1 MGTLSIFK
9 NKDVLG
15 DNKKKAKKIN
25 ALFENHKNLPI
36 HNFRNLGM
44 IWAFELDN
52 QVDIEKVIQSFLK
65 QGVFI
70 RPINRTFYF
79 MPPYSINSAE
89 MSHMIKVSEQSI
101 KSNV

>member
-1 MGTLSIFK
+1 
-9 NKDVLG
+9 
-15 DNKKKAKKIN
+15 
-25 ALFENHKNLPI
+25 
-36 HNFRNLGM
+36 M

-52 QVDIEKVIQSFLK
+52 QLDIEKVIQSFLK

>member
-1 MGTLSIFK
+1 
-9 NKDVLG
+9 
-15 DNKKKAKKIN
+15 
-25 ALFENHKNLPI
+25 
-36 HNFRNLGM
+36 M

-89 MSHMIKVSEQSI
+89 MFHMIKVSEQSI